1 VRTLRNHE
9 AITDAAA
16 RLAFNRRT
24 SSILDVLNRH
34 VSRLKSS
41 LGPTDRTKVA
51 EYLDSRASRH
61 PYTGV
66 RQPASLASQVNM
78 CPSM

>member
-1 VRTLRNHE
+1 MRTLRNHE

-51 EYLDSRASRH
+51 EYLDSLRDVERRIQKAEHQSSREL
-61 PYTGV
+61 
-66 RQPASLASQVNM
+66 RRI
-78 CPSM
+78 